1 MYNENSILVNRL
13 SPASKVPAIAVDHN
27 PGLRGNKELTSGQL
41 ANVRP
46 ASPRATLA
54 PHEVRPVP
62 SSTPQATCIR
72 SLSPLVATT
81 DTLATCRFS
90 L

>member
-1 MYNENSILVNRL
+1 MRIQSLCIYL
-13 SPASKVPAIAVDHN
+13 SPASKVPAIATDHN
-27 PGLRGNKELTSGQL
+27 PGLRCNKEPTSGQL

-46 ASPRATLA
+46 ASPLA

-62 SSTPQATCIR
+62 SSTPQATCIH